1 MNMLKTHGIST
12 ETVKNLL
19 LNAAVIYKNLKY
31 AKEKSG
37 WEGTVLGATS
47 GGVKFHYEIKWLDVD
62 VDGATVAVKG
72 VSKQKIGETAWV
84 EGNMTE
90 INESI
95 FTDVLHMAKT
105 TSEDTKYQKYISK
118 ENIGE
123 SDYLENIGLVGT
135 LSDGRQVII
144 IVPNAICTEALELD
158 TKNAAQTTYAVK
170 FEATADPKNEKLNRL
185 DVAIYYPTAE
195 A

>member
-31 AKEKSG
+31 TKENSG

-72 VSKQKIGETAWV
+72 VSKQKIGEIAWV
-84 EGNMTE
+84 EGNLTE
-90 INESI
+90 INETI
-95 FTDVLHMAKT
+95 FTDVLHMVKT
-105 TSEDTKYQKYISK
+105 TSEDTHYQKYISK
-118 ENIGE
+118 DNVGD

-170 FEATADPKNEKLNRL
+170 FEATADPKNEKLNKL
-185 DVAIYYPTAE
+185 DVAIYYPTVE
-195 A
+195 V

>member
-31 AKEKSG
+31 TKEKSG

-72 VSKQKIGETAWV
+72 VSKQKIGEIAWV
-84 EGNMTE
+84 EGNLTE
-90 INESI
+90 INETI
-95 FTDVLHMAKT
+95 FTDMLHMVKT
-105 TSEDTKYQKYISK
+105 TSEDTHYQKYISK
-118 ENIGE
+118 DNVGD

-170 FEATADPKNEKLNRL
+170 FEATADPKNEKLNKL

-195 A
+195 V

>member
-31 AKEKSG
+31 TTEKSG

-72 VSKQKIGETAWV
+72 VSKQKIGEIAWV
-84 EGNMTE
+84 EGNLTE
-90 INESI
+90 INETI
-95 FTDVLHMAKT
+95 FTDVLHMVKT
-105 TSEDTKYQKYISK
+105 TSEDTHYQKYISK
-118 ENIGE
+118 DNVGDA
-123 SDYLENIGLVGT
+123 DYLENIGLVGT

-170 FEATADPKNEKLNRL
+170 FEATADPKNEKLNKL
-185 DVAIYYPTAE
+185 DVAIYYPTVE
-195 A
+195 V

>member
-31 AKEKSG
+31 TTEKRG

-72 VSKQKIGETAWV
+72 VSKQKIGEIAWV
-84 EGNMTE
+84 EGNLTE
-90 INESI
+90 INETI
-95 FTDVLHMAKT
+95 FTDVLHMVKT
-105 TSEDTKYQKYISK
+105 TSEDTHYQKYISK
-118 ENIGE
+118 DNVGDA
-123 SDYLENIGLVGT
+123 DYLENIGLVGT

-170 FEATADPKNEKLNRL
+170 FEATADPKNEKLNKL
-185 DVAIYYPTAE
+185 DVAIYYPTVE
-195 A
+195 V